1 MLRNISDRAR
11 VEGMRAFQNLL
22 GGLRGQL
29 ARRPAGD
36 LYLVR
41 APRSEHRAGETVW
54 WSRDEPGATAGKSG
68 ASAPGGLSAGDV
80 EVTKSL
86 DRIAETIDRLAAQLD
101 AFHHERAE
109 NLDAIAEAIDGG
121 GGPRRY
127 RLTRRSDGIPLP
139 IMFDARDV
147 RAAASTLE
155 RQATAD

>member
-1 MLRNISDRAR
+1 MWGFAPWRDQDIRLIVRGGGVMMLRNISDRAR

-80 EVTKSL
+80 AVTKS
-86 DRIAETIDRLAAQLD
+86 
-101 AFHHERAE
+101 
-109 NLDAIAEAIDGG
+109 
-121 GGPRRY
+121 
-127 RLTRRSDGIPLP
+127 
-139 IMFDARDV
+139 
-147 RAAASTLE
+147 
-155 RQATAD
+155 